1 MVNIYKEYRNKELK
15 YFIIAEIGM
24 FVLLNYKNDF
34 SQLLTTNSFFTILI
48 SSPVLYFYCLIFD
61 VVVPRN
67 LKNAFCLYI
76 NRDNF
81 HIFFQSPGRTIFTL
95 LKENKVKDMRI
106 DKYKVQT
113 KYSDTFELIERCQTS
128 KYEKQNS
135 IWYQI
140 KSNLE
145 KNGKSTKLET
155 IEKEYL
161 LFRDMLSMHI
171 VLNLIYFTFHLFG
184 IVSYV
189 KASFAYILIAY
200 IVLFLCVRSTSN
212 KFVIEVIVQDLLKS

>member
-1 MVNIYKEYRNKELK
+1 
-15 YFIIAEIGM
+15 M

-48 SSPVLYFYCLIFD
+48 SSPVLYFYCLILD
-61 VVVPRN
+61 VVVPQN
-67 LKNAFCLYI
+67 LKNTFCLYI
-76 NRDNF
+76 NKDNF
-81 HIFFQSPGRTIFTL
+81 HMFFQSPGRTIFAL
-95 LKENKVKDMRI
+95 LKENKVKDIRI
-106 DKYKVQT
+106 DKSKVQT
-113 KYSDTFELIERCQTS
+113 KYSDIFELIKKCQTS

-140 KSNLE
+140 KSDLE
-145 KNGKSTKLET
+145 KDGKNTKLET

-184 IVSYV
+184 IVIYV
-189 KASFAYILIAY
+189 KALFTYIFVAYII
-200 IVLFLCVRSTSN
+200 LFLCVRSTSK
-212 KFVIEVIVQDLLKS
+212 KFVIEVIVQDLQKD

>member
-1 MVNIYKEYRNKELK
+1 MVNTYKEYRNKELK
-15 YFIIAEIGM
+15 YFIISEIGM

-48 SSPVLYFYCLIFD
+48 SSPVLYFYCLILD

-67 LKNAFCLYI
+67 LKNTFCLYI
-76 NRDNF
+76 NKDNF
-81 HIFFQSPGRTIFTL
+81 HMFFQSPGRTIFAL

-106 DKYKVQT
+106 DKSKVQT
-113 KYSDTFELIERCQTS
+113 KYSDIFELIKKCQTS

-145 KNGKSTKLET
+145 KDGKNAKLET

-184 IVSYV
+184 IVIYV
-189 KASFAYILIAY
+189 KASFAYIFVTY
-200 IVLFLCVRSTSN
+200 IVLFLCVRSASN
-212 KFVIEVIVQDLLKS
+212 KFVIEVIVQDLQNN

>member
-1 MVNIYKEYRNKELK
+1 MVNTYKEYRNKELK
-15 YFIIAEIGM
+15 YFIISEIGM

-48 SSPVLYFYCLIFD
+48 SSPVLYFYCLILD

-67 LKNAFCLYI
+67 LKNVFCLYI
-76 NRDNF
+76 NKDNF
-81 HIFFQSPGRTIFTL
+81 YIFFQSPGRTIFTL
-95 LKENKVKDMRI
+95 LKENKVKDIRI
-106 DKYKVQT
+106 DKSKVQT
-113 KYSDTFELIERCQTS
+113 KYSDIFELIKKCQTS

-140 KSNLE
+140 KSDLE
-145 KNGKSTKLET
+145 KDGKNTKLET

-184 IVSYV
+184 IVIYV
-189 KASFAYILIAY
+189 KASFTYIFVAYII
-200 IVLFLCVRSTSN
+200 LFLCVRSTSK
-212 KFVIEVIVQDLLKS
+212 KFVIEVIVQDLQKD

>member
-1 MVNIYKEYRNKELK
+1 MVNTYKEYRNKELK
-15 YFIIAEIGM
+15 YFIISEIGM

-67 LKNAFCLYI
+67 LKNVFCLYI
-76 NRDNF
+76 NKDNF
-81 HIFFQSPGRTIFTL
+81 YMFFQSPGRTIFTL

-106 DKYKVQT
+106 DKFKVQT
-113 KYSDTFELIERCQTS
+113 KYSDIFELIEQCQTS

-145 KNGKSTKLET
+145 KDGKNTKLET

-184 IVSYV
+184 IVIYV
-189 KASFAYILIAY
+189 KALFTYMFVAYII
-200 IVLFLCVRSTSN
+200 LFLCVRSTSK
-212 KFVIEVIVQDLLKS
+212 KFVIEVIAQDLQKD